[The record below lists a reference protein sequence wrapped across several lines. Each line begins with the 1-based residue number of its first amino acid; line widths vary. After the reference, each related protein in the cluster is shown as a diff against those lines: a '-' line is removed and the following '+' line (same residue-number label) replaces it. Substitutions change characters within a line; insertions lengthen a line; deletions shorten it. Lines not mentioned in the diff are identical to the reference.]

1 MQKILII
8 KHGSLGDI
16 VLSMCSILSVKNHFK
31 NSRITILT
39 EKKYNDLFRNVPFI
53 DNIKFDNR
61 SSVFNVISHL
71 KLCNWFYREKF
82 DWVFDLQT
90 SNRTN
95 IYYFIFSLFSDFK
108 WSGIASKC
116 SHPHVNPLRKELHT
130 LERQKDQLE
139 VAGIKNKINLDWSFF
154 KSDISKFSLK
164 NNLFL
169 LVIGGSPHRPQ
180 KRWPIKNYIS
190 LIKYLNKKKIWPVI
204 IGGESEKKYLDQKIL
219 PGLKLKNLVGK
230 TSYFDLAEIARK
242 SKWIVGNDT
251 GPMHLLVQCSNPYTK
266 KIVLFGSKSNPKLC
280 APRGKNV
287 FIIQKNQID
296 NITLEDVV
304 NYLYKKKDRILF

>member
-8 KHGSLGDI
+8 KHGSFGDI
-16 VLSMCSILSVKNHFK
+16 VLSMCSIFSVKNHFK

-154 KSDISKFSLK
+154 KSDISKFNLK

-219 PGLKLKNLVGK
+219 SGLKLKNLVGK